1 MEEREEQMVDEEQ
14 NEKVDGEV
22 NRLLMF
28 GLIAA
33 LVITVPALVVMWVAM

>member
-1 MEEREEQMVDEEQ
+1 MEEREEPIVDEEQ
-14 NEKVDGEV
+14 DEKADAEV
-22 NRLLMF
+22 NRLLIL